1 MKDGIYYVR
10 FMSNGQ
16 GIGEGIAVMKGESVN
31 GGDSGF
37 TYSGYKH
44 PSADGFVATL
54 SIRQWDPNA
63 QSVFGPLSDF
73 KIECRGAATAGG
85 FDASGIVVGQPGLTL
100 TLRGQFLA
108 VAS

>member
-37 TYSGYKH
+37 TYVGYKQA
-44 PSADGFVATL
+44 SAEGFIATL
-54 SIRQWDPNA
+54 SIRQWDRSA

-73 KIECRGAATAGG
+73 KLECQGTATAAG
-85 FDASGIVVGQPGLTL
+85 FEASGHVVGQPNLTL
-100 TLRGQFLA
+100 TLRGQFLTA
-108 VAS
+108 AS